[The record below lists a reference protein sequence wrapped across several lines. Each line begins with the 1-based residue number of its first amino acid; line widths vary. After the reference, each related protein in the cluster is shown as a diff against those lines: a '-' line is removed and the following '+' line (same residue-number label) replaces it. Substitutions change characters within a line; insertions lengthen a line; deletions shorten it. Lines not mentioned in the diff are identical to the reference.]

1 MTALRV
7 RLALLVA
14 TALVCSSTS
23 PGEQPAGVRKPASGK
38 PAPPAAAS
46 AATPKIEFEKYT
58 LPNGLQVILHV
69 DRKLPIVNVN
79 QWFHVGSKN
88 EKTGRTGFA
97 HLFEH
102 MMFQGSKNTGDY
114 FVTAEQAGA
123 NLQEGGVNGTTNN
136 DRTNYFA
143 TVPSGNLERILWLES
158 DRLATLAD
166 ALTKEKL
173 DNQRDVVKNERR
185 QGLENTPYGRW
196 FKLTTENL
204 HPASHPYSWTV
215 IGSHEDLTAASPEDV
230 KDFFRTYYTPNNL
243 SLVIA
248 GDFDPAEAKRL
259 VEKYFGGIPAGP
271 PLDRPRLWIPTLS
284 GEKIVEATDRVPQER
299 VYMTWPAPQFFGN
312 GDAELDL
319 VSLILTDGLASR
331 LSKVLVYDK
340 QLCSSVN
347 SFSNN
352 AEISG
357 FFTVIAT
364 ARPEASLSEIERIVT
379 DEIARLAKT
388 GPTAVELGRAKAK
401 YEFGFVSGL
410 ERIGGFGGKADVL
423 NKYNTYLGDP
433 ASFQEDIV
441 RHRRATVES
450 IRAAADRW
458 LNTRNRLLVRFHP
471 EKSGRASQTALDR
484 SKAPDVGAD
493 RPFRAPEVQS
503 AKLSNGMEVFVV
515 ERRDLPKV
523 AVTLATRAGSAAAAP
538 GKDGVAYLTARI
550 ARLGTK
556 TRKALA
562 IEDSLG
568 DLGTGLDANA
578 SREDARLELEVLKRN
593 LDPAVE
599 ILADVARNAT
609 FPADEFERE
618 KKRHLDAL
626 SQQAKNAGAIA
637 GRVRAMLA
645 FGADHPYGRP
655 VQGLPST
662 VAGLTRDD
670 LAAFHAA
677 RWKPG
682 SSVLV
687 FSGDITLA
695 EARALAERTFGG
707 WSGGAA
713 PAVDIPAPSPAPTA
727 GRIYLVDRQDAAQT
741 VVTQFL
747 PAPARSTE
755 DYSALSLADAVWG
768 GGGFSTRL
776 NLNLRQDKGYSYGVF
791 SNLGLFRRGGYWYSS
806 GGVQTNKTKES
817 VVEFDKELKGLAG
830 ARPIS
835 EAEFAAARA
844 TRVRGYAQGF
854 EALSRINGRIA
865 DLWSEEIPMTE
876 LQREYDEA
884 AKATLAQ
891 ATAAAQKYAKTD
903 RAGILLVGDRAKI
916 ESGVKEL
923 KLGEIVVLDAE
934 GKPAK

>member
-1 MTALRV
+1 MPLFRTRSLSV
-7 RLALLVA
+7 LLLAA
-14 TALVCSSTS
+14 A
-23 PGEQPAGVRKPASGK
+23 
-38 PAPPAAAS
+38 AAAS
-46 AATPKIEFEKYT
+46 AQTPATPARKAPSAHKAPAPAASETPKIDFEKYT
-58 LPNGLQVILHV
+58 LPNGLEVILHV

-88 EKTGRTGFA
+88 ERPGRTGFA

-114 FVTAEQAGA
+114 FVTAESAGA
-123 NLQEGGVNGTTNN
+123 NLQEGGVNGTTNT

-143 TVPSGNLERILWLES
+143 TVPSGNLEKILWLES

-196 FKLTTENL
+196 LKLTVENL
-204 HPASHPYSWTV
+204 HPAGHPYSWTV

-259 VEKYFGGIPAGP
+259 IEKYFGGIPAGP
-271 PLDRPRLWIPTLS
+271 PLDRPTRWIPTLS

-299 VYMTWPAPQFFGN
+299 VYMTWPAPEFFGQ

-319 VSLILTDGLASR
+319 ISNILTDGLASR

-340 QLCSSVN
+340 QLCSSVT
-347 SFSNN
+347 SFNN
-352 AEISG
+352 NQEISG

-364 ARPEASLSEIERIVT
+364 ARPGASLSEIEKIVT
-379 DEIARLAKT
+379 EEVARLSKT
-388 GPTAVELGRAKAK
+388 GPTPAELDRAKAK
-401 YEFGFVSGL
+401 QEFAFVTGL

-423 NKYNTYLGDP
+423 NQYNTFSGDP
-433 ASFQEDIV
+433 GRYAADIE
-441 RHRRATVES
+441 RHRRVS
-450 IRAAADRW
+450 PGDVRAAADRW

-471 EKSGRASQTALDR
+471 EKSGRASEAALDR
-484 SKAPDVGAD
+484 SKSPEFGAD
-493 RPFRAPEVQS
+493 RPFKAPEVQT
-503 AKLSNGMEVFVV
+503 AKLSNGLEIFVV

-523 AVTLATRAGSAAAAP
+523 VVTLTTRAGSAAAPA
-538 GKDGVAYLTARI
+538 GKDGIAYLTARI

-556 TRKALA
+556 TRKALE
-562 IEDSLG
+562 IEDALG
-568 DLGTGLDANA
+568 NLGTELQASA
-578 SREDARLELEVLKRN
+578 SREDARLEVEVLKRH
-593 LDPAVE
+593 LGPALGL
-599 ILADVARNAT
+599 LADVARNAS
-609 FPADEFERE
+609 FPADEVERE
-618 KKRHLDAL
+618 KKTHLDAL
-626 SQQAKNAGAIA
+626 SQQAKNANAVA

-662 VAGLTRDD
+662 VAGLTRED
-670 LAAFHAA
+670 LASFYAA

-682 SSVLV
+682 SSAII
-687 FSGDITLA
+687 FSGDVTLA
-695 EARALAERTFGG
+695 EASALAEKALGG

-713 PAVDIPAPSPAPTA
+713 AAVPIPPASPSPTA

-747 PAPARSTE
+747 PAPARKTE
-755 DYSALSLADAVWG
+755 DYAALRLADAVWG
-768 GGGFSTRL
+768 GGGFGTRL

-791 SNLGLFRRGGYWYSS
+791 SNLVLFESGGYWYAG
-806 GGVQTNKTKES
+806 GGVQTNKTRES
-817 VVEFDKELKGLAG
+817 IVEFDKELKGLAG
-830 ARPIS
+830 SRPIT
-835 EAEFAAARA
+835 EDEFAAARSK
-844 TRVRGYAQGF
+844 RVRGYAQAF
-854 EALSRINGRIA
+854 EALGRINGQVA
-865 DLWSEEIPMTE
+865 DLWVDRLPTTE

-884 AKATLAQ
+884 GKTTIAQ
-891 ATAAAQKYAKTD
+891 ATAAAQKYVKTD
-903 RAGILLVGDRAKI
+903 QAGLLLVGDRAKI
-916 ESGVKEL
+916 ESGLREL
-923 KLGEIVVLDAE
+923 KLGEIVFLDPE
-934 GKPAK
+934 GKPIAK